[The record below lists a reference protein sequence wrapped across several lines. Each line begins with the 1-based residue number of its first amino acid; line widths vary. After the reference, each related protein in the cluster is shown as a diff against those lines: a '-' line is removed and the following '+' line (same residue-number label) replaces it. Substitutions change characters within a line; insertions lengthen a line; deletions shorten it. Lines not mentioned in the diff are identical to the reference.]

1 MLKRFYSNFY
11 GCGCRLVWER
21 VWTQHVSLGLVQE
34 GGELEQLGA
43 ELAGNLPPL
52 RCCSVGIIL
61 GERCGNAGGD
71 DAPPALACT
80 RQRVAHEV
88 DAAPLP
94 AGVEYL
100 ADGGLDALCQQIDL
114 SQRDVRDMITNVYDL
129 SEAIDKQR
137 LSKATCPSR
146 DVVVAQLTCHEL
158 PLFN

>member
-1 MLKRFYSNFY
+1 MLRRFYSNIY

-34 GGELEQLGA
+34 GG
-43 ELAGNLPPL
+43 
-52 RCCSVGIIL
+52 
-61 GERCGNAGGD
+61 
-71 DAPPALACT
+71 DAPPALACI

-146 DVVVAQLTCHEL
+146 VVVAQLTCHEL